1 MKPYPTCWPKPIPHK
16 PRALAT
22 RISEEQ
28 KLKLYNRE
36 ITTRDL
42 AKLLDVHENYL
53 STLFPGKVTPISQQ
67 IEEGMHKKRAIR
79 KVFRTLWARK
89 VIKKEVSVADAA
101 NHTAVSKRTMQRIVR
116 KLQSELEEQKPLSDE
131 SDVPEQVTS

>member
-1 MKPYPTCWPKPIPHK
+1 M
-16 PRALAT
+16 
-22 RISEEQ
+22 
-28 KLKLYNRE
+28 LYNRE

-116 KLQSELEEQKPLSDE
+116 KLQSELQLEPESQLESEEQKPL
-131 SDVPEQVTS
+131 

>member
-1 MKPYPTCWPKPIPHK
+1 MKPYPTCWPKPIPHR
-16 PRALAT
+16 PSALAT

-42 AKLLDVHENYL
+42 AKVLDVHENYL

-79 KVFRTLWARK
+79 KIYRELWARR
-89 VIKKEVSVADAA
+89 VIKREVSVAEAA
-101 NHTAVSKRTMQRIVR
+101 NQTAVSKRTMQRIVQ
-116 KLQSELEEQKPLSDE
+116 KLQSELQPKPEPESQLESDEQKLL
-131 SDVPEQVTS
+131 